1 LASKLLFRARV
12 SKHPPPDKKEALV
25 KVKFL
30 ARCLILCIAL
40 GMAAGCGKQ
49 DPEADSLR
57 VLVQIPEG
65 ERPELFWF
73 GVERKELEVKQGDEA
88 KAYPWN
94 TGQAVE
100 IDLSEGD
107 GLVFRAFDREGRLL
121 VTGEAIVGGAKM
133 VSIPLRRVL

>member
-1 LASKLLFRARV
+1 M
-12 SKHPPPDKKEALV
+12 
-25 KVKFL
+25 VKFL
-30 ARCLILCIAL
+30 ARCLILCAAL
-40 GMAAGCGKQ
+40 GLGVGCGKQ

-57 VLVQIPEG
+57 ILVQIPEG

-73 GVERKELEVKQGDEA
+73 GVDRRELELKQGSETTTH
-88 KAYPWN
+88 PWN

-100 IDLSEGD
+100 ISLSEGD

-121 VTGEAIVGGAKM
+121 VTGEAFVGSAKI

>member
-1 LASKLLFRARV
+1 MRRLPYSPRPAT
-12 SKHPPPDKKEALV
+12 
-25 KVKFL
+25 
-30 ARCLILCIAL
+30 
-40 GMAAGCGKQ
+40 
-49 DPEADSLR
+49 EADSLR

-73 GVERKELEVKQGDEA
+73 GVEKRELEVKRGEEVVS
-88 KAYPWN
+88 YPWN

-107 GLVFRAFDREGRLL
+107 SLVFRAFDREGRLV
-121 VTGEAIVGGAKM
+121 VTGDALVGSAKM

>member
-1 LASKLLFRARV
+1 ML
-12 SKHPPPDKKEALV
+12 
-25 KVKFL
+25 VKFL
-30 ARCLILCIAL
+30 TRCLILCLAL
-40 GMAAGCGKQ
+40 GSVMSCGKQ

-73 GVERKELEVKQGDEA
+73 GVERKELEVKQGEEA
-88 KAYPWN
+88 TSYPWH

-100 IDLSEGD
+100 IELSEGD
-107 GLVFRAFDREGRLL
+107 GLVFRAYDREGRLV
-121 VTGEAIVGGAKM
+121 VTGDAIVGSAKM

>member
-1 LASKLLFRARV
+1 M
-12 SKHPPPDKKEALV
+12 
-25 KVKFL
+25 VKFL
-30 ARCLILCIAL
+30 ARCLILCVAFGL
-40 GMAAGCGKQ
+40 AAGCGKQ

-73 GVERKELEVKQGDEA
+73 GVDKKELVLKQGDESTT
-88 KAYPWN
+88 YPWN

-100 IDLSEGD
+100 VSLSEGD
-107 GLVFRAFDREGRLL
+107 GLVFRAFDAEGRLL
-121 VTGEAIVGGAKM
+121 VTGEAVVGSAKL

>member
-1 LASKLLFRARV
+1 M
-12 SKHPPPDKKEALV
+12 
-25 KVKFL
+25 VKFL
-30 ARCLILCIAL
+30 ARCLILCFAL
-40 GMAAGCGKQ
+40 GFATGCGKQ
-49 DPEADSLR
+49 DTEADSLR

-73 GVERKELEVKQGDEA
+73 GVDRKELEVKQGEEA

-100 IDLSEGD
+100 INLSEGD
-107 GLVFRAFDREGRLL
+107 SLVFRAFDQEGRLV
-121 VTGEAIVGGAKM
+121 VTGEAVVSQAKM

>member
-1 LASKLLFRARV
+1 M
-12 SKHPPPDKKEALV
+12 

-30 ARCLILCIAL
+30 AHCLILCIAL
-40 GMAAGCGKQ
+40 GLGAGCGKQ

-73 GVERKELEVKQGDEA
+73 GVERKEIEVKQGDES
-88 KAYPWN
+88 KSYPWN

-100 IDLSEGD
+100 MDLSEGD
-107 GLVFRAFDREGRLL
+107 SLVFRAFDREGRIL
-121 VTGEAIVGGAKM
+121 VTGEALVGSAKM